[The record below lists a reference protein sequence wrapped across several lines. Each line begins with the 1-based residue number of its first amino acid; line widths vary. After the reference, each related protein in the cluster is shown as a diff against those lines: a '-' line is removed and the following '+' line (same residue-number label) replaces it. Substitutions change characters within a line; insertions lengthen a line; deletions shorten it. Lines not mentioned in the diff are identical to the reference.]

1 VNASPAVMSA
11 MGPLRDLPHVQGCF
25 VVSEMGRLLARDL
38 SALFGDDILAEV
50 APRALRLCETFSH
63 NGEEMRGCT
72 LRFKDHLVLLR
83 PMRDGIL
90 CVLASAEVNPLALRM
105 GLNLTVRRL
114 NAALDPTTP
123 PHGTQT
129 PI

>member
-1 VNASPAVMSA
+1 VSPPPAVQA
-11 MGPLRDLPHVQGCF
+11 ALGPLRDLPHVQGCF
-25 VVSEMGRLLARDL
+25 VISEMGRLLARDL
-38 SALFGDDILAEV
+38 SALFGDDTLAEI

-63 NGEEMRGCT
+63 NSEELRGCT
-72 LRFKDHLVLLR
+72 LRYSDHLLLLR

-90 CVLASAEVNPLALRM
+90 CVLASAEVNLLALRM

-114 NAALDPTTP
+114 NSALDPNAAA
-123 PHGTQT
+123 G

>member
-1 VNASPAVMSA
+1 MSPPPEVQTALA
-11 MGPLRDLPHVQGCF
+11 PLRDLPHVQGCF

-38 SALFGDDILAEV
+38 SALFGDDILAEI

-63 NGEEMRGCT
+63 GNEELRGCT
-72 LRFKDHLVLLR
+72 LRYADHLVLLR

-114 NAALDPTTP
+114 NAALEPAGSVP
-123 PHGTQT
+123 AGPL
-129 PI
+129 

>member
-1 VNASPAVMSA
+1 VTPPALQA
-11 MGPLRDLPHVQGCF
+11 ALAPLRDLPHVQGCF

-38 SALFGDDILAEV
+38 SALFGDDILAEI

-63 NGEEMRGCT
+63 GDEDLRGCT
-72 LRFKDHLVLLR
+72 LRYADHLVLLR

-90 CVLASAEVNPLALRM
+90 CVLAAAEVNLLALRM

-114 NAALDPTTP
+114 NAALEPAGSVP
-123 PHGTQT
+123 AG

>member
-1 VNASPAVMSA
+1 VSPPPAVQTA
-11 MGPLRDLPHVQGCF
+11 LAPLRDLPHVQGCF
-25 VVSEMGRLLARDL
+25 VISDMGRLLARDL
-38 SALFGDDILAEV
+38 SALFGDDVLAEI

-63 NGEEMRGCT
+63 NSEELRGCT
-72 LRFKDHLVLLR
+72 LRYADHLVLLR

-90 CVLASAEVNPLALRM
+90 CVLASAEVNLLALRM

-114 NAALDPTTP
+114 NSALDPNAAA
-123 PHGTQT
+123 G

>member
-1 VNASPAVMSA
+1 VTPPPAVQA
-11 MGPLRDLPHVQGCF
+11 ALAPLRDLPHVQGCF
-25 VVSEMGRLLARDL
+25 VISEMGRLLARDL
-38 SALFGDDILAEV
+38 SALFGDDILAEI

-63 NGEEMRGCT
+63 QSEELRGCT
-72 LRFKDHLVLLR
+72 LRYSDHLVLLR

-90 CVLASAEVNPLALRM
+90 CVLASAEVNLLALRM

-114 NAALDPTTP
+114 NAALDPIAAS
-123 PHGTQT
+123 G

>member
-1 VNASPAVMSA
+1 VTAPAVQAA

-63 NGEEMRGCT
+63 NNEELRGCT
-72 LRFKDHLVLLR
+72 LRFNDHLVLLR

-90 CVLASAEVNPLALRM
+90 CVLASAEVNLLALRM
-105 GLNLTVRRL
+105 GLNLTIRKL

-123 PHGTQT
+123 PNGTPS

>member
-1 VNASPAVMSA
+1 VTSPPAVQA
-11 MGPLRDLPHVQGCF
+11 ALAPLRDLPHVQGCF
-25 VVSEMGRLLARDL
+25 VVSDMGRLLARDL

-63 NGEEMRGCT
+63 GNEELRGCT
-72 LRFKDHLVLLR
+72 LRFSDHLVLLR
-83 PMRDGIL
+83 PMRDGVL
-90 CVLASAEVNPLALRM
+90 CVLAAAEVNVLALRM

-114 NAALDPTTP
+114 NQALDPQP
-123 PHGTQT
+123 AG